1 MNLARLTARVVIGG
15 LFVGHGTQKLLGW
28 FGGPGLEGTA
38 GMMEALE
45 LNPPRRNALLAGATE
60 TAGGAMLAAGL
71 ATPLAAAGLIGTM
84 ITAIRKVHWSSGP
97 WVTSGG
103 YEYNL
108 VLIAGLLSLADQ
120 KPGDMTLDSAL
131 GLRFSGTH
139 WPLAALA
146 LGAAASSASVAMGRN
161 APAPME
167 QDAGT
172 PAGTSGGTS
181 NGTSNGTSGG
191 SGVGGEAGREA
202 GGEAGGVGLP
212 TPGTL

>member
-15 LFVGHGTQKLLGW
+15 LFVGHGTQKLMGW

-60 TAGGAMLAAGL
+60 TAGGALLTAGL

-97 WVTSGG
+97 WATSGG

-120 KPGDMTLDSAL
+120 KPGDLTLDSAL
-131 GLRFSGTH
+131 GLRFTGTR

-146 LGAAASSASVAMGRN
+146 LGAAASSASVALGRN

-167 QDAGT
+167 GDVAT
-172 PAGTSGGTS
+172 PTERADGL
-181 NGTSNGTSGG
+181 
-191 SGVGGEAGREA
+191 AD
-202 GGEAGGVGLP
+202 GLP
-212 TPGTL
+212 DGLPDGLADGLPNPGTL

>member
-15 LFVGHGTQKLLGW
+15 LFVGHGTQKLMGW

-38 GMMEALE
+38 GMMESLD

-60 TAGGAMLAAGL
+60 TAGGVLLAAGL
-71 ATPLAAAGLIGTM
+71 ATPLASAGLIGTM

-108 VLIAGLLSLADQ
+108 VLISGLLSLADE

-131 GLRFSGTH
+131 GLRFSGTR
-139 WPLAALA
+139 WPLAALT
-146 LGAAASSASVAMGRN
+146 LGAAASAASVWLGQN

-167 QDAGT
+167 QDAGDQEE
-172 PAGTSGGTS
+172 S
-181 NGTSNGTSGG
+181 
-191 SGVGGEAGREA
+191 ED
-202 GGEAGGVGLP
+202 GLP
-212 TPGTL
+212 APGTL

>member
-15 LFVGHGTQKLLGW
+15 LFVGHGTQKLMGW

-45 LNPPRRNALLAGATE
+45 MHPPRRNALLAGATE
-60 TAGGAMLAAGL
+60 TAGGALLTLGL

-131 GLRFSGTH
+131 GLRFSGTQ

-146 LGAAASSASVAMGRN
+146 LGAAASSASVALGRN

-167 QDAGT
+167 RDAGT
-172 PAGTSGGTS
+172 PASDPDVSSGAS
-181 NGTSNGTSGG
+181 DD
-191 SGVGGEAGREA
+191 
-202 GGEAGGVGLP
+202 GLRV
-212 TPGTL
+212 PGTL